1 VAQPVIAYGWLVYL
15 EEVGCV
21 LLGIK
26 VEQEHQMPLHLC
38 PTTFEDGIQH
48 KGG

>member
-15 EEVGCV
+15 GEVGCV
-21 LLGIK
+21 LLGNK
-26 VEQEHQMPLHLC
+26 VEQGHLMSLFLC